1 MKILMISGTYLPSL
15 NGNAISTH
23 NFKHGLEQLG
33 HEVWVIVPRY
43 KDYRDQEPHVLRVA
57 TMRNIFYPQYPFPL
71 LFATRSLIER
81 LRKEKFDL
89 VHVMQ
94 PFLIGRYARKI
105 ARALNV
111 PLIFTNHARY
121 DLYSSFIPLVPRRL
135 SSRIVVRSAHRFA
148 NSAAAVIAPSES
160 IKKYLLENKIF
171 SPITVVPT
179 GLSRSCK
186 VPATKEFLKKK
197 IGIPPSA
204 LLLLT
209 VSRISLVEKNF
220 PLLLASYGKI
230 ADKLPEH
237 RLLIVGGG
245 PDLDELKQE
254 VQDRGLEHIRFTG
267 FVPNEKVPQYY
278 SAADLFVYPSVSETQ
293 GLTILEALS
302 AGLPV
307 ITPRAPGNQDVVVH
321 NVNGFLTKNDADNFS
336 EHILKLVNDPRR
348 RKEMSVAAEKTAQP
362 FTRENMARKMLEV
375 YQGVIKRHAQ
385 SPAQKQ

>member
-43 KDYRDQEPHVLRVA
+43 KDYRDQEKHVLRVA

-81 LRKEKFDL
+81 LRKEHFDL

-94 PFLIGRYARKI
+94 PFMIGRFAKKI
-105 ARALNV
+105 ARALHV
-111 PLIFTNHARY
+111 PLVFTNHARY
-121 DLYSSFIPLVPRRL
+121 DLYSRFIPLVPRRL
-135 SSRIVVRSAHRFA
+135 SSRIVVTSAHRFA
-148 NSAAAVIAPSES
+148 NSAVAVVAPSES
-160 IKKYLLENKIF
+160 IKKYLLENKIT

-179 GLSRSCK
+179 GLSRTCK
-186 VPATKEFLKKK
+186 IPASKEYLKKK
-197 IGIPPSA
+197 IGIPSNV

-220 PLLLASYGKI
+220 PLLLDSYQKI
-230 ADKLPEH
+230 AKKLPEH

-245 PDLDELKQE
+245 PDLEQLQQE
-254 VQDRGLEHIRFTG
+254 AQERGLEHIRFTG
-267 FVPNEKVPQYY
+267 FVPNDKVPNYY

-293 GLTILEALS
+293 GLTILESLS

-307 ITPRAPGNQDVVVH
+307 ITPRAPGNQDVVV
-321 NVNGFLTKNDADNFS
+321 NSVNGFLTKNDADDFS
-336 EHILKLVNDPRR
+336 EHILKLASDERL
-348 RKEMSVAAEKTAQP
+348 RKEMSAAAEKTARP
-362 FTRENMARKMLEV
+362 FTRENMARRMEQLYMNVVSSWK
-375 YQGVIKRHAQ
+375 KSRR
-385 SPAQKQ
+385 S